1 MDARVEKLARPA
13 MKLTELE
20 KERYIH
26 DFICEHVHY
35 DKLKKPYSHEIIGP
49 LGQGSRRLRRASPNR
64 SKFFVI
70 RSASGA

>member
-1 MDARVEKLARPA
+1 MGARVEKLARPA

-26 DFICEHVHY
+26 DFICKNVRY
-35 DKLKKPYSHEIIGP
+35 DKLKKQYSHEIIGV
-49 LGQGSRRLRRASPNR
+49 LGHGVGVCEGSPNR

>member
-1 MDARVEKLARPA
+1 MGARVEKLARPA

-49 LGQGSRRLRRASPNR
+49 LGQGVGVCEASPNR

>member
-1 MDARVEKLARPA
+1 MR
-13 MKLTELE
+13 LTELE

-49 LGQGSRRLRRASPNR
+49 LGQGVGVCEASPNR